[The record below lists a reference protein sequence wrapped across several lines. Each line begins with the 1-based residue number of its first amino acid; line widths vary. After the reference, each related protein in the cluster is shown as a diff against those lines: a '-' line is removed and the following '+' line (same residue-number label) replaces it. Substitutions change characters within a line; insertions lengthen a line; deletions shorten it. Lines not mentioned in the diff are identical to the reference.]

1 MGDYRDFRH
10 TMMVGDEA
18 RSPLDLLAC
27 RFGATE
33 DVLGFGG
40 LCHLRIGVRRAKALE
55 VETPDVESGF
65 G

>member
-1 MGDYRDFRH
+1 
-10 TMMVGDEA
+10 MMVADEA
-18 RSPLDLLAC
+18 RSPLDLSAW

-40 LCHLRIGVRRAKALE
+40 LANLRIGVRRAKAQE
-55 VETPDVESGF
+55 VETPDVESSF